1 MKKKGTALLAL
12 VLMMSMVLAACGG
25 KAETKPEAG
34 KPSNTS
40 TNAEKG
46 NAGNE
51 SEAESGLIKATAPD
65 SVPDAAKARKD
76 TLIIATVDP
85 KGIFNPMYQQTA
97 YDFYI
102 NYALFD
108 TFIEVKADGTYTE
121 SLASKVDISE
131 DGLKYTFHLKPDV
144 KFTDGTPMTV
154 KDYVFTLKMLLDKSY
169 DGDSDPLS
177 YNIVGAK
184 EYNEG
189 KATEV
194 SGLKVIDDQTV
205 EVTVSEAT
213 ALTYSEL
220 GTVQILPEH
229 YYGKAYKQGNLDG
242 VKALNSKPLG
252 SGQYVVKAYKPGQE
266 VVLEAN
272 ASYFRGAPKIKNVIF
287 KTETDTTFLTSMTSG
302 ATDLNGEINVSEDNV
317 EALKE
322 LGFANVNLLPNNGYG
337 YIAFNHKLDKFK
349 DVKVRQALTYG
360 LNRAEIVSAIYGPYA
375 RVINIPQS
383 SVSWAYTEE
392 GIEKY
397 EFDMDKAKQL
407 MDEAGWKV
415 GSDGIREKDG
425 KKFTI
430 NFTATADNPVVDALL
445 PVMTQNYKE
454 LGIKLDKE
462 TLDFNAISDK
472 QNSGDFEM
480 FFAAWGLTPD
490 PDTTTLTTGGPQNRI
505 GYSNEKVD
513 ELTKKGKYERNLEK
527 RKEIYKEL
535 YQEINKDVPTILM
548 YQRNN
553 MVTYSSRVDGFD
565 ISPYKAYPYS
575 LYQAELQQY

>member
-25 KAETKPEAG
+25 KAETKTEG
-34 KPSNTS
+34 STPSNTS

-51 SEAESGLIKATAPD
+51 SEAESGLIKATDPTK
-65 SVPDAAKARKD
+65 VPDAAKARKD

-85 KGIFNPMYQQTA
+85 KGVFNPMYQQTA
-97 YDFYI
+97 YDFFI
-102 NYALFD
+102 NYTLFD
-108 TFIEVKADGTYTE
+108 TFVEVKADGTYTE
-121 SLASKVDISE
+121 SLASKVDVSE

-154 KDYVFTLKMLLDKSY
+154 KDYVFTLKMYLDKSY
-169 DGDSDPLS
+169 DGDSDLMA

-189 KATEV
+189 KATDI
-194 SGLKVIDDQTV
+194 SGVKVLDDQTV

-213 ALTYSEL
+213 ALTYSTL
-220 GTVQILPEH
+220 GTVPILPEH

-242 VKALNSKPLG
+242 VKALNAKPLG
-252 SGQYVVKAYKPGQE
+252 SGQYVLKTFKPGQE
-266 VVLEAN
+266 VDLEAN

-287 KTETDTTFLTSMTSG
+287 KTGTDTTHLTNMTTG
-302 ATDLNGEINVSEDNV
+302 ATDLNGDIAVTEDNV
-317 EALKE
+317 EELKA
-322 LGFANVNLLPNNGYG
+322 LGFANINLLPNNGYG

-375 RVINIPQS
+375 KVINIPQS
-383 SVSWAYTEE
+383 NVSWSYTDEN
-392 GIEKY
+392 IEKY
-397 EFDMDKAKQL
+397 DFDMEKAKQL
-407 MDEAGWKV
+407 LDEAGWKV
-415 GSDGIREKDG
+415 GSNGIREKDG
-425 KKFTI
+425 KQFSI

-445 PVMTQNYKE
+445 PVMTQNYQE
-454 LGIKLDKE
+454 LGIKLEKE
-462 TLDFNAISDK
+462 TLDFNAIIDK
-472 QNSGDFEM
+472 QQTGDFEM

-490 PDTTTLTTGGPQNRI
+490 PDTTTLITDGAQNRI
-505 GYSNEKVD
+505 GYSNPKVD
-513 ELTKKGKYERNLEK
+513 ELTKKGKYELDLEK

-548 YQRNN
+548 YQRSN
-553 MVTYSSRVDGFD
+553 MVTYSARVDGFD
-565 ISPYKAYPYS
+565 ISPYKDYPYS
-575 LYQAELQQY
+575 LFQAQLQQ

>member
-34 KPSNTS
+34 NPSNTS

-51 SEAESGLIKATAPD
+51 GEAESGLIKASDPTK
-65 SVPDAAKARKD
+65 VPPAAQQRKD

-97 YDFYI
+97 YDFFI
-102 NYALFD
+102 NYTLFD
-108 TFIEVKADGTYTE
+108 TFLEVKTDGTYTE
-121 SLASKVDISE
+121 SLASKVDVSE

-154 KDYVFTLKMLLDKSY
+154 KDYVFTLKMYLDKSY

-194 SGLKVIDDQTV
+194 SGLKVIDDHTV

-213 ALTYSEL
+213 ALTYAEL
-220 GTVQILPEH
+220 GTVPILPES

-252 SGQYVVKAYKPGQE
+252 SGQYMLKAYKPGQE
-266 VVLEAN
+266 VDLEAN

-287 KTETDTTFLTSMTSG
+287 KTGTDTTHLTNMTSG
-302 ATDLNGEINVSEDNV
+302 ATDLNADIAVTEDNV
-317 EALKE
+317 ETLKA
-322 LGFANVNLLPNNGYG
+322 LGFANINLLPNNGYG

-360 LNRAEIVSAIYGPYA
+360 LNRAEIVEAIYGPYA
-375 RVINIPQS
+375 RVINVPQS
-383 SVSWAYTEE
+383 NVSWAYTEE
-392 GIEKY
+392 GIETY
-397 EFDMDKAKQL
+397 DFNIEKAKQL
-407 MDEAGWKV
+407 LDEAGWKV

-425 KKFTI
+425 KKFSI
-430 NFTATADNPVVDALL
+430 NFSATADNPVVDALL
-445 PVMTQNYKE
+445 PVMTQNYQE
-454 LGIKLDKE
+454 LGIKLEKE

-472 QNSGDFEM
+472 QNTGDFEM

-490 PDTTTLTTGGPQNRI
+490 PDTTVFMTGGPQNRI

-513 ELTKKGKYERNLEK
+513 ELTKKGKYERDVEK

-548 YQRNN
+548 YQRSN
-553 MVTYSSRVDGFD
+553 MVTYSARVDGFD
-565 ISPYKAYPYS
+565 ISPYKDYPYS
-575 LYQAELQQY
+575 LFQAQLQQ